1 MPISFVLI
9 SCDLGSEKALIDEL
23 KTIDG
28 VIEVM
33 GSYGVYDIIA
43 KVQAENDH
51 KLREI
56 ITWKIRKLNN
66 IKSTLTLLKVEG
78 QG

>member
-1 MPISFVLI
+1 M
-9 SCDLGSEKALIDEL
+9 GSEKALIDEL

-33 GSYGVYDIIA
+33 GSLGVYDIIA
-43 KVQAENDH
+43 KIKAEDDH

-56 ITWKIRKLNN
+56 ITWKIRKMNN
-66 IKSTLTLLKVEG
+66 IKSTLTLLEIEG

>member
-1 MPISFVLI
+1 MPNAYVLI
-9 SCDLGSEKALIDEL
+9 SCDMGSEKALIDEL

-33 GSYGVYDIIA
+33 GSLGVYDIIA
-43 KVQAENDH
+43 KIKAEDDH

-56 ITWKIRKLNN
+56 ITWKIRKMNN
-66 IKSTLTLLKVEG
+66 IKSTLTLLEIEG